1 MSPGAVRE
9 RIEEITRQEHNDLIR
24 FIRQYTRSTAVAE
37 EILQEAYL
45 KALKSAEKIE
55 HPERLLSWLKTVAKR
70 LAFEEIEKQNRIIKK
85 CRYCLYPDSV
95 SWEDEVVER
104 LVFAEALSEILR
116 NSPPHYSTVIQYR
129 YSYGLPYSQIA
140 RELGITPAAARQI
153 NSRIIRRL
161 RERLKEE

>member
-1 MSPGAVRE
+1 MSPGEVRE
-9 RIEEITRQEHNDLIR
+9 RIEAITRQEHNDLIR
-24 FIRQYTRSTAVAE
+24 FIRQYTRSATVAE
-37 EILQEAYL
+37 EVLQEAYL
-45 KALKSAEKIE
+45 EALKCAARIE

-104 LVFAEALSEILR
+104 LVLAEALSEILR
-116 NSPPHYSTVIQYR
+116 NSPPYYATVIHYR
-129 YSYGLPYSQIA
+129 YSYGMSYAQIA
-140 RELGITPAAARQI
+140 KEIGITPSAARQI

-161 RERLKEE
+161 REKLME